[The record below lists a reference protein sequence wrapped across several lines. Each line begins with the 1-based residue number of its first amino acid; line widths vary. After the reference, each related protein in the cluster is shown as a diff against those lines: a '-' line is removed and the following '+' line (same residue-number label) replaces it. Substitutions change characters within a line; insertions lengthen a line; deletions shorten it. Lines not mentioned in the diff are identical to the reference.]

1 MNARQKIAQSVDM
14 QVLEQ
19 LQLAHQ
25 IILNA
30 LAVMT
35 LEQKMRWAKANAEA
49 GMNTEDGITG
59 YHARQKVIAR
69 ATGVNS

>member
-1 MNARQKIAQSVDM
+1 MNARHRPDVNAA
-14 QVLEQ
+14 VLEQ

-35 LEQKMRWAKANAEA
+35 SEQKARWGRANVAA
-49 GMNTEDGITG
+49 GMDTEDGITG
-59 YHARQKVIAR
+59 YHARQKVIER
-69 ATGVNS
+69 ATGSTS